1 VACIRSAG
9 ATKSQK
15 PAPSS
20 QLREHATA
28 AHVDRCARGAGNLGR
43 SRGVIPGNRAPLLFH
58 DRKTISGDIAMARK
72 FDRTPDVTVFLA
84 ILLTALVMSAVFTQL
99 RAQTSP
105 GTAPPAAAPIEP
117 ATPES
122 APPITPRTE
131 AEAAC
136 RAIGNQEQRT
146 QCLAAITPGGAA
158 PRDTTPPPPAEL
170 KRPEPAI
177 PNVAPPA
184 QQSN

>member
-1 VACIRSAG
+1 
-9 ATKSQK
+9 
-15 PAPSS
+15 
-20 QLREHATA
+20 
-28 AHVDRCARGAGNLGR
+28 
-43 SRGVIPGNRAPLLFH
+43 
-58 DRKTISGDIAMARK
+58 MARK
-72 FDRTPDVTVFLA
+72 FDRTPDATVFLA

-105 GTAPPAAAPIEP
+105 GTAPPAAAEP
-117 ATPES
+117 ATPQNTI
-122 APPITPRTE
+122 PVTPRTE

-136 RAIGNQEQRT
+136 RAIGNQEQRA

-158 PRDTTPPPPAEL
+158 PSDTTPPPPAEL